1 MKSDK
6 RSDMPL
12 DRLEALLPG
21 LLVEAAG
28 LEVSG
33 PNLFVSREGGGIRI
47 APDPQGPALL
57 QARLSFGPAVGQLWT
72 SLPSLTLDAQH
83 ALHPLV
89 SMMVTEASAPRCGSA
104 MVLQGYVQSLVVHL
118 MRGAIEGGLS
128 AQGVLAGLADPRLAR
143 VLVALHD
150 DPARDWRIEDMAAKA
165 GMSRS
170 SFMALF
176 STRLGETPAAYLRRW
191 RMEKAKADLASGGR
205 VGVVA
210 RRYGY
215 TSADAFRRAMK
226 AHLAGA

>member
-1 MKSDK
+1 
-6 RSDMPL
+6 MPL

-28 LEVSG
+28 PAVAG
-33 PNLFVSREGGGIRI
+33 ANLFVSREGAAFRI
-47 APDPQGPALL
+47 SPVSHSSALC
-57 QARLSFGPAVGQLWT
+57 QARLTFGPAVGQLWR
-72 SLPSLTLDAQH
+72 SLPGLTVDAQH
-83 ALHPLV
+83 VLHPLV
-89 SMMVTEASAPRCGSA
+89 SMMVKEALDPHCGA
-104 MVLQGYVQSLVVHL
+104 ATLLRGYVQSLVVYL
-118 MRGAIEGGLS
+118 MRGAIAQGTS

-150 DPARDWRIEDMAAKA
+150 DPARDWRIMDMAAKA

-176 STRLGETPAAYLRRW
+176 SARLGETPAAYLRRW

-205 VGVVA
+205 VGLVA

-215 TSADAFRRAMK
+215 ASADAFRRAMK
-226 AHLAGA
+226 AHLADA